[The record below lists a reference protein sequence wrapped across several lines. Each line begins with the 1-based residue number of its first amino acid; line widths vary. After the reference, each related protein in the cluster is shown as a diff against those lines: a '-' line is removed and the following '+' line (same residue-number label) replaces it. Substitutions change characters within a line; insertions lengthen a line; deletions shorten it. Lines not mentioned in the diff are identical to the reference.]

1 MIECKIKVQLESF
14 MLDANFSIPDRGI
27 TVVFGPS
34 GSGKTTLLRAIAG
47 LEKSDKGFLKIG
59 DSVWQKGEDFL
70 ATHKRQIGYVFQDAA
85 LFDHLDVKGNLN
97 FVIKRAIGLKE
108 DFIESIHNL
117 LEIKTLLNRKTTQ
130 LSGGEKQRVAIAR
143 ALLTNPKILLLD
155 EPLSALDLKRKNEI
169 LPYLDSIHNDLEIPI
184 LYVTHSQDEMSR
196 LADHLL
202 LIEDGNIVGSGPVN
216 DMLTRFDM
224 PLSHGGDAVSII
236 EAEVLK
242 RDSEFNLMHL
252 DFLGGQFIVPDNGFP
267 VQTKVRIRV
276 VSRDV
281 SLTKSKQVDTSI
293 LNIFPAMV
301 QEIVNEGEAQVM
313 VRLQIK
319 ETILLACITRKSSYK
334 LRLEKGS
341 EVFVQVKSV
350 AILS

>member
-47 LEKSDKGFLKIG
+47 LEKSDDGFLKIG

-130 LSGGEKQRVAIAR
+130 LSGGERQRVAIAR

-155 EPLSALDLKRKNEI
+155 EPLSALDSKRKNEI

-202 LIEDGNIVGSGPVN
+202 LIEDGNIIGSGPVN

-252 DFLGGQFIVPDNGFP
+252 DFLGGQFIVPDNSFP

-276 VSRDV
+276 VARDV

-319 ETILLACITRKSSYK
+319 DTILLACITRKSSYK

>member
-47 LEKSDKGFLKIG
+47 LEKSDDGFLKIG
-59 DSVWQKGEDFL
+59 DSVWQKGENFL
-70 ATHKRQIGYVFQDAA
+70 PTHKRQIGYVFQDAA

-130 LSGGEKQRVAIAR
+130 LSGGERQRVAIAR

-276 VSRDV
+276 VARDV

-319 ETILLACITRKSSYK
+319 DTILLACITRKSSYK

>member
-1 MIECKIKVQLESF
+1 MIECNIKIQLESF

-47 LEKSDKGFLKIG
+47 LEKSDDGFLKIG

-97 FVIKRAIGLKE
+97 FVVKRAIGLKE

-130 LSGGEKQRVAIAR
+130 LSGGERQRVAIAR

-155 EPLSALDLKRKNEI
+155 EPLSALDSKRKNEI

-252 DFLGGQFIVPDNGFP
+252 DFLGGQFIVPDNSFP

-276 VSRDV
+276 VARDV

>member
-130 LSGGEKQRVAIAR
+130 LSGGERQRVAIAR

-216 DMLTRFDM
+216 DMLTRFHM

-252 DFLGGQFIVPDNGFP
+252 DFLGGQFIVPDNSFP

-276 VSRDV
+276 VARDV

>member
-1 MIECKIKVQLESF
+1 MIECKIQIHLESF
-14 MLDANFSIPDRGI
+14 ILDANFSIPDRGI

-59 DSVWQKGEDFL
+59 DSVWQEGGNFL
-70 ATHKRQIGYVFQDAA
+70 ATHKRQIGYVFQDAS

-97 FVIKRAIGLKE
+97 FVIKRAVGLKE

-117 LEIKTLLNRKTTQ
+117 LEIKSLLNRRTTQ
-130 LSGGEKQRVAIAR
+130 LSGGERQRVAIAR

-155 EPLSALDLKRKNEI
+155 EPLSALDMKRKNEI

-184 LYVTHSQDEMSR
+184 LYVTHSQSEMSR

-202 LIEDGNIVGSGPVN
+202 LIEDGHIIGSGPVN

-224 PLSHGGDAVSII
+224 PLSHGAEAVSII
-236 EAEVLK
+236 EAKVVGCEAK
-242 RDSEFNLMHL
+242 FNLMHL
-252 DFLGGQFIVPDNGFP
+252 EFLGGQFVVPDNGFP
-267 VQTKVRIRV
+267 VQTRVRIRV
-276 VSRDV
+276 VARDV

-293 LNIFPAMV
+293 LNIFPATV
-301 QEIVNEGEAQVM
+301 QETVPEGEAQVM
-313 VRLQIK
+313 VRLEIK
-319 ETILLACITRKSSYK
+319 ETILLACITRKSSYN
-334 LRLEKGS
+334 LRLNKGTK
-341 EVFVQVKSV
+341 VFVQVKSV

>member
-1 MIECKIKVQLESF
+1 MIECKIKIQLESF

-47 LEKSDKGFLKIG
+47 LEKSDDGFLKIG

-97 FVIKRAIGLKE
+97 FVVKRAIGLKE
-108 DFIESIHNL
+108 DFIESIHSL
-117 LEIKTLLNRKTTQ
+117 LEIKTLLNRKTMQ
-130 LSGGEKQRVAIAR
+130 LSGGERQRVAIAR

-267 VQTKVRIRV
+267 VQAKVRIRV
-276 VSRDV
+276 VARDV

-319 ETILLACITRKSSYK
+319 DTILLACITRKSSYK

>member
-1 MIECKIKVQLESF
+1 VIECKIKVQLESF

-47 LEKSDKGFLKIG
+47 LEKSDDGFLKIG

-252 DFLGGQFIVPDNGFP
+252 DFLGGQFIVPDNSFP

-276 VSRDV
+276 VARDV

>member
-1 MIECKIKVQLESF
+1 VIECKIKVQLESF

-97 FVIKRAIGLKE
+97 FVVKRAIGLKE

-130 LSGGEKQRVAIAR
+130 LSGGERQRVAIAR

-252 DFLGGQFIVPDNGFP
+252 DFLGGQFIVPDNSFP

-276 VSRDV
+276 VARDV

-319 ETILLACITRKSSYK
+319 DTILLACITRKSSYK

>member
-1 MIECKIKVQLESF
+1 MIECKIKIQLESF

-47 LEKSDKGFLKIG
+47 LEKSDDGFLKIG

-276 VSRDV
+276 VARDV

>member
-1 MIECKIKVQLESF
+1 MIECKIKIHLVSF
-14 MLDANFSIPDRGI
+14 ILDANFSIPDRGI

-47 LEKSDKGFLKIG
+47 LEKSDTGFLKIG
-59 DSVWQKGEDFL
+59 DSVWQEGGNFL
-70 ATHKRQIGYVFQDAA
+70 ATHKRQIGYVFQDAS

-97 FVIKRAIGLKE
+97 FVIKRAVGLKE

-117 LEIKTLLNRKTTQ
+117 LEIKSLLNRRTTQ
-130 LSGGEKQRVAIAR
+130 LSGGERQRVAIAR

-155 EPLSALDLKRKNEI
+155 EPLSALDMKRKNEI

-184 LYVTHSQDEMSR
+184 LYVTHSQSEMSR

-202 LIEDGNIVGSGPVN
+202 LIEDGHIIGSGPVN

-224 PLSHGGDAVSII
+224 PLSHGAEAVSII
-236 EAEVLK
+236 EAKVVGCEAK
-242 RDSEFNLMHL
+242 FNLMHL
-252 DFLGGQFIVPDNGFP
+252 EFLGGQFVVPDNGFP
-267 VQTKVRIRV
+267 VQTRVRIRV
-276 VSRDV
+276 VARDV

-293 LNIFPAMV
+293 LNIFPATV
-301 QEIVNEGEAQVM
+301 QEIVPEGEAQVM
-313 VRLQIK
+313 VRLEIK
-319 ETILLACITRKSSYK
+319 ETILLACITRMSSYK
-334 LRLEKGS
+334 LRLEKGTK
-341 EVFVQVKSV
+341 VFVQVKSV